1 MMSKLELCFLVFL
14 IAFTL
19 NAIIEASD
27 ENYSISSD
35 GQNRQE
41 DHQIIGHRIDTKNS
55 ILLCGEFSLPKPV
68 FSVASWMGQV
78 SYGSCASKGFDAFET
93 STSLNL
99 GIIGTIHIDVFKRV
113 HVKN

>member
-1 MMSKLELCFLVFL
+1 LL
-14 IAFTL
+14 IAFKL

-27 ENYSISSD
+27 EKYAIASD

-41 DHQIIGHRIDTKNS
+41 GDTQIIGHRIDTKDS

-78 SYGSCASKGFDAFET
+78 AYGSCASKGFDAFET
-93 STSLNL
+93 SISLNL
-99 GIIGTIHIDVFKRV
+99 GIIGTIRIDVFKRV
-113 HVKN
+113 YV